1 MVDQL
6 EYSVRGA
13 GSVSPEQ
20 LDACTKLFS
29 AHYGIWADKGTR
41 VRMSARRLREQ
52 CLFNDD
58 CCLALATSADG
69 SLVGHAFATKFEIDG
84 VGCSSGAVSWITQLV
99 VHSDFRSHGVASKL
113 CQMAWDVSAVDGC
126 GIVTSHPYAI
136 RALEKATR
144 RSCRPG
150 MIHHAKSLVDASR
163 IPYLQ
168 GKPIRC
174 NHAGSSMCQIDTG
187 FFVDHTDVDELI
199 PNQPPRLGLEP
210 LEAGHEFV
218 AFTLSRRGH
227 HVPTNAHKTSD
238 DEERHGELTK
248 VIVMF
253 VIAKLIMDNI
263 Q

>member
-1 MVDQL
+1 MKFTQN
-6 EYSVRGA
+6 
-13 GSVSPEQ
+13 VSGH
-20 LDACTKLFS
+20 F
-29 AHYGIWADKGTR
+29 
-41 VRMSARRLREQ
+41 RLIY
-52 CLFNDD
+52 
-58 CCLALATSADG
+58 
-69 SLVGHAFATKFEIDG
+69 KFEIDG

-150 MIHHAKSLVDASR
+150 MIHYAKSLVAASR

-199 PNQPPRLGLEP
+199 PSQPQGVDTTCQQTHTRPVMTKRGTESLQK
-210 LEAGHEFV
+210 
-218 AFTLSRRGH
+218 LS
-227 HVPTNAHKTSD
+227 SC
-238 DEERHGELTK
+238 L
-248 VIVMF
+248 
-253 VIAKLIMDNI
+253 
-263 Q
+263 